1 MLEDQG
7 KLAAIRGQEDIRPSM
22 PGRVE
27 RVIAHYGVVIG
38 IVIDPN
44 HGLADSNGDGERS
57 KPIFQGHNDLPCRS
71 MVAFGC
77 ILAKGV
83 QRNETQ
89 QQRWKCPPAQLG
101 ESHKSPQGFS
111 VHAVKQYRVG

>member
-1 MLEDQG
+1 MLEDQS
-7 KLAAIRGQEDIRPSM
+7 KLAAIRGQKDIGTPM

-57 KPIFQGHNDLPCRS
+57 KPIFQGHDDLPYRS
-71 MVAFGC
+71 MVRSGG
-77 ILAKGV
+77 ILTIGV
-83 QRNETQ
+83 HGNETHQ
-89 QQRWKCPPAQLG
+89 Q
-101 ESHKSPQGFS
+101 
-111 VHAVKQYRVG
+111 